1 MFGMRSIHYSRP
13 ISRVRPGVMEM
24 FRKGREMKKAI
35 RVLKK
40 LTGLCDVM
48 DKTIVS
54 FTSALLFLMFILA
67 VIAIFFR
74 YVLQNPLVWSSD
86 ILVPSFVW
94 VALLGISV
102 AARSSSHVIIDSF
115 IKILPEKKR
124 KQIAVATQVVTA
136 CFCVF
141 LVIVGFKVTLAA
153 VDSRWGVLQL
163 PSAYIYIA
171 FPVSFLLIFFYV
183 IDDIFRILKMNEK

>member
-1 MFGMRSIHYSRP
+1 
-13 ISRVRPGVMEM
+13 ME
-24 FRKGREMKKAI
+24 KAVP
-35 RVLKK
+35 VLKK
-40 LTGLCDVM
+40 LTRFCDVM
-48 DKTIVS
+48 DQTVVS
-54 FTSALLFLMFILA
+54 FTSLLLFLMFLLA

-94 VALLGISV
+94 MALLGISI

-115 IKILPEKKR
+115 IKILSERNR
-124 KQIAVATQVVTA
+124 KQVAVATQLIIA
-136 CFCVF
+136 CFCIF
-141 LVIVGFKVTLAA
+141 LVIVGFKVTSAA
-153 VDSRWGVLQL
+153 ADSRWGVLQL

-183 IDDIFRILKMNEK
+183 IDDIFRILKISGK

>member
-1 MFGMRSIHYSRP
+1 
-13 ISRVRPGVMEM
+13 
-24 FRKGREMKKAI
+24 MKKA
-35 RVLKK
+35 VLALKK
-40 LTGLCDVM
+40 LSRFCDVI
-48 DKTIVS
+48 DKAIVS
-54 FTSALLFLMFILA
+54 FTSLLLFLMFLLA

-74 YVLQNPLVWSSD
+74 YVLGNPLVWSSD

-124 KQIAVATQVVTA
+124 NQLAVATRLVIA

-141 LVIVGFKVTLAA
+141 LVIVGLKVTLAA
-153 VDSRWGVLQL
+153 TDSRWGVLQL

-171 FPVSFLLIFFYV
+171 FPVSFFLIFLYA
-183 IDDIFRILKMNEK
+183 IDDIFKIFEISE

>member
-1 MFGMRSIHYSRP
+1 
-13 ISRVRPGVMEM
+13 ME
-24 FRKGREMKKAI
+24 KAVP
-35 RVLKK
+35 VLKR
-40 LTGLCDVM
+40 LSRFCDVM
-48 DKTIVS
+48 DKMVVS
-54 FTSALLFLMFILA
+54 FTSLLLFLMFLLA

-86 ILVPSFVW
+86 ILVPCFVW

-115 IKILPEKKR
+115 IKILSEKNR
-124 KQIAVATQVVTA
+124 RQIAVATQLITA
-136 CFCVF
+136 CFCAF

-153 VDSRWGVLQL
+153 ADSRWGVLQL

-171 FPVSFLLIFFYV
+171 FPVSFFLIFSYV
-183 IDDIFRILKMNEK
+183 VDDIFRILKMVEKW